1 MDLKDVL
8 PPTADTAEIA
18 PCDISVDLEGNWSY
32 RGNQITRED
41 ILELFYDNLQLTADG
56 KYLIEW
62 QNQRCL
68 LEVADTPFV
77 IAAVDR
83 PHPDVPAEDKILLR
97 LRHLT
102 GVEQLDPA
110 GLWVG
115 ADNVLYCRIRQNR
128 WLARF
133 SRPAYY
139 QLAQWIE
146 QDPQS
151 GQFYLL
157 TGGTR
162 YSIGSSA
169 PSATS

>member
-77 IAAVDR
+77 IGSVDR
-83 PHPDVPAEDKILLR
+83 AETSSNDRILLR
-97 LRHLT
+97 LRHISAP
-102 GVEQLDPA
+102 EELDPA

-115 ADNVLYCRIRQNR
+115 ADNVLYCRIRQGR
-128 WLARF
+128 WVARF

-146 QDPQS
+146 EDPQK
-151 GQFYLL
+151 GQFFLPV
-157 TGGTR
+157 GGTK
-162 YSIGSSA
+162 YLIASTGS
-169 PSATS
+169 